1 MYHLSWS
8 FDLSFYVDE
17 RLSELGRLGRESPGG
32 ATLRAYLS
40 FWVGFQHTR
49 LMPECRGKRLRQ
61 SIAG

>member
-1 MYHLSWS
+1 MTFNLT
-8 FDLSFYVDE
+8 L

>member
-1 MYHLSWS
+1 MIFNLPTR
-8 FDLSFYVDE
+8 F
-17 RLSELGRLGRESPGG
+17 SEGGRGRESLGG
-32 ATLRAYLS
+32 TTLRAYLS